1 MPNSRSSHIPSN
13 LSHGVLR
20 NTEGLEALRR
30 AIVAR
35 LEAKAASGA
44 DAGAASDRL
53 AAALL
58 EAQALLPADMGDL
71 VLAGNALA
79 RAAEV
84 LGRPLGAVYS
94 ADLLDALFSRF
105 CVGK

>member
-1 MPNSRSSHIPSN
+1 MEWRKI
-13 LSHGVLR
+13 R
-20 NTEGLEALRR
+20 NWMLLM
-30 AIVAR
+30 
-35 LEAKAASGA
+35 L
-44 DAGAASDRL
+44 L
-53 AAALL
+53 AA
-58 EAQALLPADMGDL
+58 DL